1 MPADPTDLQSAA
13 SRLNGAASSGPTTEE
28 GKARSA
34 RNAVRHGLCGGFA
47 LMPDEDPAE
56 FAAFVEAQLAG
67 STLPALRETVEACA
81 RALWRQGRADRLE
94 ARILEVL
101 LTGQGLLDEAGTR
114 QLALLCRYRARID
127 REAHAAHTRLAALRA
142 GRQRRDRPAAPAA
155 AGNPQA
161 TLLRNEPEPPAPNR
175 HERRRL
181 EALARQ
187 EAEAGLRRVA

>member
-67 STLPALRETVEACA
+67 STAPALRETVEACA

-94 ARILEVL
+94 ARIFEVL
-101 LTGQGLLDEAGTR
+101 LTGQGLLDEAGMR

-127 REAHAAHTRLAALRA
+127 REAHDAHTRLAALRA

-155 AGNPQA
+155 DNPRA
-161 TLLRNEPEPPAPNR
+161 ALLRNEPEPPAPNR

-187 EAEAGLRRVA
+187 QPEPGLRRVA